1 MKGMGWVQEN
11 LQAHANFETLVSSYV
26 AAMSTRSREE
36 RLAGSKKKR
45 PTQTSVL
52 PKKAKSKT

>member
-36 RLAGSKKKR
+36 RLAGSKIYD
-45 PTQTSVL
+45 
-52 PKKAKSKT
+52 AK